1 MDRDAR
7 SMSTRIAPAVLGS
20 LALVVL
26 AGLAGWAAVALHDS
40 ALDPRWSAVGTAAL
54 FAALFCLL
62 AIYKLWRVA
71 RSGGTWWKMTWWMVL
86 GVLSLVAL
94 DFVALATRFG
104 G

>member
-1 MDRDAR
+1 VK
-7 SMSTRIAPAVLGS
+7 TRIAPAVLGS
-20 LALVVL
+20 LTLVVL
-26 AGLAGWAAVALHDS
+26 AGFAVWAAVALHDS
-40 ALDPRWSAVGTAAL
+40 GLDPHWSAVGTAAL

-71 RSGGTWWKMTWWMVL
+71 RSGGTWWKVSWWVVL

-94 DFVALATRFG
+94 DLVAFATRLG